1 LQKLYIMLKQTI
13 RVVFCSVYIRVNIT
27 KLKYVIVHTIP
38 DHELFKNTENVTC
51 DVKVLLNLSTH
62 D

>member
-1 LQKLYIMLKQTI
+1 MLKQTI